1 MLLVLLLSLW
11 YYYLFNLNASMYKGV
26 AQVFYSTCLFMNNNS
41 VYVFINI
48 VIIVI
53 IIVVHHY

>member
-1 MLLVLLLSLW
+1 
-11 YYYLFNLNASMYKGV
+11 MYKGV

-48 VIIVI
+48 VIIVS